1 MINKNIN
8 KILSKNEIDKIA
20 NLNTSLRPSEI
31 KPEIYYKIV
40 EIIEKR

>member
-1 MINKNIN
+1 MK
-8 KILSKNEIDKIA
+8 IDKIA

-40 EIIEKR
+40 ELLLRNDKMVFLYVN